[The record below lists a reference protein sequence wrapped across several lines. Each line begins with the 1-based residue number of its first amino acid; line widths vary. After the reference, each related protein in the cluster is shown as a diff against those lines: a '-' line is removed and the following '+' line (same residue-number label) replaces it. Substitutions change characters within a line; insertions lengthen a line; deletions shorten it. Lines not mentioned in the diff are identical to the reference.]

1 MRSVHVAYKFYV
13 FGGTPSIRFQ
23 IMTAALHT
31 RRVRPQTCP
40 CYAGCSTHTGRS
52 ACPEKPTAGGLR
64 NTNKAADVGRGGC
77 ALQHRKQPSH
87 HIDTSQAVSVP
98 ALCGRVHALPNETAR
113 QSRPARVPTDHS
125 SETTDVPISVRRLG
139 VGEQS
144 GVTTKV
150 MCGCVYDSCRLPVA
164 FVGVWIE

>member
-1 MRSVHVAYKFYV
+1 
-13 FGGTPSIRFQ
+13 
-23 IMTAALHT
+23 MTAALHT

-40 CYAGCSTHTGRS
+40 CYARCSTHTGRS

-64 NTNKAADVGRGGC
+64 NTTQGCGRGKWGVRITTSET
-77 ALQHRKQPSH
+77 AISPH
-87 HIDTSQAVSVP
+87 TSQAVSVP